1 MFITVTGTTDLPLV
15 VTVTALSVIVLVV
28 SLIAGLLSRFRAR
41 IYNIQGNKGSSEPTL
56 LVGVYRGQSFEVAS
70 AAPKVHQPANAT
82 ASSSAHKFQ
91 QPPSSKQVPQASSS
105 SSSGHR
111 FKTDSKKKYP
121 ASSSENPLAGQPQS
135 SAGKQDNE
143 DRNKSKHQSAKPKN
157 PLARLD
163 RHDERSRAEKP
174 PQSMEQNKKSK
185 NRAPVPVSILH
196 TELPPP
202 PITHDGNSSLLEP
215 NYENHTSRELTDD
228 NRTSPREID
237 DNRVSLN
244 PGRDGSTA
252 IKSKT
257 TIPQYVMD
265 QDQSESET

>member
-1 MFITVTGTTDLPLV
+1 MFITVTDTTDLPLA
-15 VTVTALSVIVLVV
+15 VTVTLLSVIVLVV
-28 SLIAGLLSRFRAR
+28 SLIIGLLSRFRAH

-56 LVGVYRGQSFEVAS
+56 LVGVYRGQSFEAAS
-70 AAPKVHQPANAT
+70 AAPKVQQPANAT
-82 ASSSAHKFQ
+82 ASSAAHKFQ

-105 SSSGHR
+105 SGHR

-121 ASSSENPLAGQPQS
+121 ASPPENPLVGQLQS
-135 SAGKQDNE
+135 SASKQDNE
-143 DRNKSKHQSAKPKN
+143 DRNKSKHQSATSKN

-163 RHDERSRAEKP
+163 RHDKRAEKP
-174 PQSMEQNKKSK
+174 PQRMGQNKKPK

-202 PITHDGNSSLLEP
+202 PVTHNGNSSLLEL
-215 NYENHTSRELTDD
+215 NYVNHTSRRLTDY

-237 DNRVSLN
+237 NTQISLK
-244 PGRDGSTA
+244 PGHGGPTT

-257 TIPQYVMD
+257 PIPQYVTD
-265 QDQSESET
+265 QDESESET